1 MTQPQSPTL
10 LHEWVNDALG
20 LVSPP
25 DVCAHLFDLL
35 DSPDASAR
43 EISEVIGR
51 DPNLTARL
59 LRIVNSPFFG
69 FTKRVDT
76 VTRAVALVGMREL
89 YNLVIAVSA
98 VSTFSKIAVTLV
110 NMDTFWRHSVYTALL
125 ARAIAKRRSVLHP
138 ERLFVGGLLHDIGSL
153 IVYQR
158 VPELVPELLRSAN
171 HDEEQLHRAEL
182 EALGFSHA
190 DVGGLLLEVWLL
202 PPNLQLAVR
211 YHHQPAAAAHVPD
224 EASIVHVA
232 NVLANRSTEGAFC
245 ETPAAATP
253 IDPDACKRLRLTDEE
268 LPRLTAEA
276 NGLFVQTVTMLGIA
290 PG

>member
-1 MTQPQSPTL
+1 MTLPQSSAM
-10 LHEWVNDALG
+10 LHDWVNDSLG

-25 DVCAHLFDLL
+25 DVCAQLFELL

-43 EISEVIGR
+43 EISDLIGR

-59 LRIVNSPFFG
+59 LKIVNSPFFG

-98 VSTFSKIAVTLV
+98 VSTFSNIAVTLV
-110 NMDTFWRHSVYTALL
+110 NMDTFWRHSVYTGLL
-125 ARAIAKRRSVLHP
+125 ARAIAKRRAVLHP
-138 ERLFVGGLLHDIGSL
+138 ERLFVAGLLHDIGSL

-158 VPELVPELLRSAN
+158 VPELIPDLLCSAN
-171 HDEEQLHRAEL
+171 HDEEALHRVEL

-190 DVGGLLLEVWLL
+190 DVGGLLLQAWLL

-211 YHHQPAAAAHVPD
+211 CHHQPADAAHVSD
-224 EASIVHVA
+224 EASMVHVA
-232 NVLANRSTEGAFC
+232 NVLANRSPESAFC
-245 ETPAAATP
+245 ETSVAATP
-253 IDPDACKRLRLTDEE
+253 IDPEAWQRLQFADED

-276 NGLFVQTVTMLGIA
+276 NGLFAQTVTMLGIA